1 MFCPSCGT
9 RNPDGS
15 RFCGACGADLS
26 ARGPGSTPQA
36 MAGTPQ
42 VAGAPAPTR
51 PAAAA
56 RGRVGRGRA
65 IAGVAVA
72 VAVALAVAVGL
83 RTDWFGLAQPYLVPG
98 TYTIITSTSASN
110 TMVCSI
116 AEGDRISLTIR
127 GTSCVEGDARVN
139 QTDRGHLHVQIPI
152 TAAGLSEIGTN
163 NTEPGHTLNLVVPR
177 GAPDSIVGT
186 WAVWTTDR
194 GDQPDGGLGWMK
206 VEDNGTFTLGSISI
220 YDKETTA
227 VMAESLKAGN
237 FQGSFAAASGSWT
250 RQDDGS
256 FVLSFPDSDGALTF
270 QYRR

>member
-26 ARGPGSTPQA
+26 ARGPGASQA
-36 MAGTPQ
+36 A
-42 VAGAPAPTR
+42 APAASVAAG
-51 PAAAA
+51 PAA
-56 RGRVGRGRA
+56 RRRRSWRRRA
-65 IAGVAVA
+65 PVAA
-72 VAVALAVAVGL
+72 VAVALVTIAVAGL
-83 RTDWFGLAQPYLVPG
+83 VTGWFGFARPSITPG

-127 GTSCVEGDARVN
+127 GTSCVEGNARVN
-139 QTDRGHLHVQIPI
+139 QTDRGHLYVQMPI
-152 TAAGLSEIGTN
+152 TAAGLSEIGTT
-163 NTEPGHTLNLVVPR
+163 NTEPGHTLNLVIPR

-186 WAVWTTDR
+186 WAAWTTDR

-206 VEDNGTFTLGSISI
+206 VEDNGTFTLGSIPI
-220 YDKETTA
+220 YDKGTTA

-237 FQGSFAAASGSWT
+237 FQGNSDAAYAASGNWT
-250 RQDDGS
+250 RQGDGS
-256 FVLSFPDSDGALTF
+256 FVLTFPDGNTLTF